1 MRAKYL
7 KTIFIILILVTI
19 LTSCKMLEKTIDNIE
34 TPEGDKSLEILI
46 GCLESHEYS
55 ELEDVFLFDGTKQ
68 EFESGIKSIDKFYD
82 GEMISYKKVG
92 YHVNSNTM
100 GGETTNKIDYT
111 YEVETTEDVY
121 YVSIVMIG
129 NKSNM
134 YINGININTK
144 SAAQAEVTPSWVG
157 SNSWQIIILV
167 YSVLCI
173 MFIIYAIVS
182 CAKSKVRLKWLWI
195 IGILVQCGI
204 SITIATNNF
213 RFNVHVVYLGISRY
227 LIYKNGAFV
236 LTIVFPLVAFLFVI
250 LRKHLIKKAE
260 IYCSKK
266 NNSIEAEP
274 QNTESLER
282 EQPNHDCK

>member
-1 MRAKYL
+1 MRSKLL
-7 KTIFIILILVTI
+7 KTIFFILILVTI

-34 TPEGDKSLEILI
+34 TPDGDKSLETLI
-46 GCLESHEYS
+46 TCLESHEYS
-55 ELEDVFLFDGTKQ
+55 ELEDIFLFDGTKQ
-68 EFESGIKSIDKFYD
+68 EFESGIKSIDKYYD

-100 GGETTNKIDYT
+100 GGETTTKKDYT
-111 YEVETTEDVY
+111 YEVETTKDVY

-129 NKSNM
+129 DKSNM

-173 MFIIYAIVS
+173 IFIIYAIVL

-195 IGILVQCGI
+195 IGILIQCGI
-204 SITIATNNF
+204 SITISTNNF

-250 LRKHLIKKAE
+250 LKKHLTKRAE

-266 NNSIEAEP
+266 NNSIEDVP
-274 QNTESLER
+274 QNTESLEGNQSD
-282 EQPNHDCK
+282 EDSK